1 MCLFRRERCNGL
13 SFFFFEVSF
22 CGFRS
27 GSFAISGWSLVL
39 VLHSF
44 LSFASLP
51 ICLSPAREMSDLSC
65 TGVVVSCL
73 VGCTGHIS
81 VAMSW

>member
-1 MCLFRRERCNGL
+1 MAGLGRGHLLFPGI
-13 SFFFFEVSF
+13 VF
-22 CGFRS
+22 C
-27 GSFAISGWSLVL
+27 V

-51 ICLSPAREMSDLSC
+51 ICISPAREIGGFSVTGIVGSC
-65 TGVVVSCL
+65 FISYV
-73 VGCTGHIS
+73 GHIL